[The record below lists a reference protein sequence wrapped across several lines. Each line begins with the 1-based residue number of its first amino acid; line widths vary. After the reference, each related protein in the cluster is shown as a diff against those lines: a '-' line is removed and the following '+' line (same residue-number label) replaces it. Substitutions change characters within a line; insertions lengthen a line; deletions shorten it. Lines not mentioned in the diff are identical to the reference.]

1 MKIEYKRYIS
11 IIRIICVSL
20 ILLALSGAG
29 VVVMATQ
36 VDTVTITLA
45 SGYELTVLTNK
56 TNVSE
61 ILKENNIV
69 LEENERVTPDLNEQI
84 TAEKSIVIR
93 DKSIQEIQVAK
104 ISESGINTTLDEI
117 LDSYSPIIE
126 KIVTVQEEIPFET
139 ITKDASN
146 SDENTRN
153 KVIRQGENGVK
164 EVTYKIKYKNEQ
176 EIERT
181 VLSETIIK
189 EPVDKIVQ
197 VQKNITSRSSAT
209 SRTNVATGGV
219 RIFKVT
225 AYCPCSKCCGKFA
238 SGYTSSGTKATP
250 GRTVAT
256 STQFAFGTKL
266 SINGTTYTVEDRG
279 GAIQGDRIDIFFN
292 THAEAIAWGVKYLP
306 VQVVE

>member
-1 MKIEYKRYIS
+1 MKKTYKNYIS
-11 IIRIICVSL
+11 IFKIICVSL
-20 ILLALSGAG
+20 ILLALSGIG
-29 VVVMATQ
+29 VAVMATQ
-36 VDTVTITLA
+36 VDTVKITLP

-61 ILKENNIV
+61 ILQENNII
-69 LEENERVTPDLNEQI
+69 LKENERVTPDLNEQI

-104 ISESGINTTLDEI
+104 ISESGINTTLEEI
-117 LDSYSPIIE
+117 LDSYAPITE
-126 KIVTVQEEIPFET
+126 KIVVMQEEIPFET

-146 SDENTRN
+146 SSENTRN
-153 KVIRQGENGVK
+153 KVIRQGQNGVK

-176 EIERT
+176 EIEKT
-181 VLSETIIK
+181 VLSEKVIK
-189 EPVDKIVQ
+189 EPIDKIVQ
-197 VQKNITSRSSAT
+197 VQKNVTSRSSTT
-209 SRTNVATGGV
+209 SRGTTSNGV

-225 AYCPCSKCCGKFA
+225 AYCPCAKCCGKFA

-250 GRTVAT
+250 GRTIAT
-256 STQFAFGTKL
+256 SSQFAFGTKL
-266 SINGTTYTVEDRG
+266 LINGTTYVVEDRG
-279 GAIQGDRIDIFFN
+279 GAIQGDKIDIFFN